1 MDASSTATVVKAFTD
16 AISTSGLFDGLLDG
30 VTSSLPII
38 LPVLVGFLAVRKGIS
53 FLFGQLR
60 RA

>member
-1 MDASSTATVVKAFTD
+1 MDTSTTSVAVTAFTN
-16 AISTSGLFDGLLDG
+16 AIKTSGLFDGLLDG
-30 VTSSLPII
+30 VTASLPII

>member
-1 MDASSTATVVKAFTD
+1 MDSTSTTTAVTAFTD
-16 AISTSGLFDGLLDG
+16 AISKADFSGLLEG

-38 LPVLVGFLAVRKGIS
+38 IPVMVGFLAVRKGIS
-53 FLFGQLR
+53 FLFGNLR